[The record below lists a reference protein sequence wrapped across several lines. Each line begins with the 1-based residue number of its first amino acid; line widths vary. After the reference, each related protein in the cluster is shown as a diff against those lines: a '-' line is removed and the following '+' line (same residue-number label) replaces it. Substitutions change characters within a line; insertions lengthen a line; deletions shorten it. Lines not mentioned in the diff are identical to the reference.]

1 VALDGTPLLGHRT
14 GIGEVTEGL
23 LTALATR
30 DDVRPVAYALTWRGR
45 NDLAAALPPGVGAAT
60 TRLPARLVR
69 ELWSRGASWPR
80 AERWTGVVDVVHAL
94 NYVAPPADAAV
105 IVAVHDLTFVRFPE
119 LCAPDTLR
127 YRDLIRRAI
136 ARGALV
142 QTGSEFVAAEIRDE
156 FGLDPARVVAIPWG
170 IGAVTGGRPDAGA
183 RIAGG
188 PRYVLALGTIEPR
201 KNLPALVRAFSAVAA
216 RDPEVRLVV
225 AGPDGWDQEGFD
237 AAVEGSPEHK
247 RIVRLGYVTSEERRD
262 LLAGATVFAYP
273 TRYEGFGLPPL
284 EAMAAGAAVLAG
296 RAGSLPEILGDAALL
311 VDPLD
316 DDAIAAGLAEL
327 LDDPTKRAA
336 FVARGHEHVTRF
348 AWDRTAARF
357 AELYRTVA

>member
-1 VALDGTPLLGHRT
+1 MALDGTPLLGHRT

-30 DDVRPVAYALTWRGR
+30 DDVRPVAYTLTWRGR

-60 TRLPARLVR
+60 ARLPARLVR
-69 ELWSRGASWPR
+69 ELWGRGASWPR
-80 AERWTGVVDVVHAL
+80 AERWTGVVDVVHTL

-119 LCAPDTLR
+119 LCTPDTLR
-127 YRDLIRRAI
+127 YRDLIGRAI
-136 ARGALV
+136 GRGALV
-142 QTGSEFVAAEIRDE
+142 QTGSEFVAGEIREE

-170 IGAVTGGRPDAGA
+170 IGQVTGGRPDAGA
-183 RIAGG
+183 RLAGG

-201 KNLPALVRAFSAVAA
+201 KNLPALVRAFGPVAA
-216 RDPEVRLVV
+216 RDPDVRLVV

-237 AAVEGSPEHK
+237 AAVEGSRDRA
-247 RIVRLGYVTSEERRD
+247 RIVRLGYVTGEQRRD

-284 EAMAAGAAVLAG
+284 EAMAAGTAVLAA

-316 DDAIAAGLAEL
+316 DDTIAGGLAEL
-327 LDDPTKRAA
+327 LDDPAGRAA
-336 FVARGHEHVTRF
+336 LVARGREHVARF
-348 AWDRTAARF
+348 AWNRTAAQF